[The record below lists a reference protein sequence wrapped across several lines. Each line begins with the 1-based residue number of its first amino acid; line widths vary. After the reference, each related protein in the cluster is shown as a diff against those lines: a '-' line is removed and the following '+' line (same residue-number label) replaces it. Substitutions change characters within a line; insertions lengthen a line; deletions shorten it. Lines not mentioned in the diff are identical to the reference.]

1 MKQKGKTKPEP
12 RQERRDMIFKY
23 LDDKFLNRK
32 PKALFTVN
40 RIRRDLSEHISQW
53 GELYGLDT
61 SQKVT
66 REIRL
71 IVLEYGV
78 DVMGAISEIR
88 HKKGRPTTAY
98 RVNKENS
105 KEYLVKAEFEKKVQA
120 LYALKKATTLTE
132 ETAKAKN

>member
-1 MKQKGKTKPEP
+1 MTKKETKKTDF
-12 RQERRDMIFKY
+12 RQTRREAIYKY

-40 RIRRDLSEHISQW
+40 RIRRDLSEQISKW

-61 SQKVT
+61 GQKVT

-78 DVMGAISEIR
+78 DVMGATSEIR

-98 RVNKENS
+98 RVNKENG
-105 KEYLVKAEFEKKVQA
+105 KEYRENVEFQKRVKA
-120 LYALKKATTLTE
+120 LYALKEATMLAE
-132 ETAKAKN
+132 QQGKEKK

>member
-1 MKQKGKTKPEP
+1 MTKKDTAKPEP
-12 RQERRDMIFKY
+12 RQERREMIFKY
-23 LDDKFLNRK
+23 LDEKFLNRK

-40 RIRRDLSEHISQW
+40 RIRRDLSESISQW
-53 GELYGLDT
+53 GDLYGLDT

-105 KEYLVKAEFEKKVQA
+105 KDYLVKAKFEKQVQA
-120 LYALKKATTLTE
+120 LYALKNATVLAE
-132 ETAKAKN
+132 QKAKEGN

>member
-1 MKQKGKTKPEP
+1 MIKKDSKKTDFRKV
-12 RQERRDMIFKY
+12 RREMNYKY

-40 RIRRDLSEHISQW
+40 RIRRDLSEQISEW
-53 GELYGLDT
+53 GELYGLDNG
-61 SQKVT
+61 QKVT

-78 DVMGAISEIR
+78 DVMGATAEIR

-98 RVNKENS
+98 RVNKENG
-105 KEYLVKAEFEKKVQA
+105 KEYRARAEFEKQVNA
-120 LYALKKATTLTE
+120 LYALKDATML
-132 ETAKAKN
+132 ASKNGKDGK